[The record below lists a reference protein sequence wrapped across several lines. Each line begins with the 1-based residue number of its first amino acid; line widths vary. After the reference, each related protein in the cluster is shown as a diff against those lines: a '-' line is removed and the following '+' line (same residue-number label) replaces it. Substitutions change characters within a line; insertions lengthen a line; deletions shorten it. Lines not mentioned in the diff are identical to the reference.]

1 MRGGSYKYLCPTWKI
16 VKRVILS
23 HPFTDYACTMHLCH
37 RIRER
42 STISI
47 ARFMRVPVVVFTIK
61 ILVLLNNGVLDIW
74 WVLGGQSVDINK
86 IHYRNIR
93 LLSSVYQFLGYT
105 YEMSSLYLP
114 IIWVYIYSLSNHH
127 PHQTEQFPLTISSS
141 TIYPAYDQSWVCISR
156 LYPGKKLMVLK
167 WMKYK

>member
-1 MRGGSYKYLCPTWKI
+1 MIECYWRPFASLKLRCISHLW
-16 VKRVILS
+16 ILHTVAEDKMLVQVRLS
-23 HPFTDYACTMHLCH
+23 A
-37 RIRER
+37 
-42 STISI
+42 
-47 ARFMRVPVVVFTIK
+47 
-61 ILVLLNNGVLDIW
+61 VLLNNGVLDIW

-93 LLSSVYQFLGYT
+93 LLSTVYQCLGYT

>member
-1 MRGGSYKYLCPTWKI
+1 MRPECPCRRYATFTPLSAGFPCSQTW
-16 VKRVILS
+16 VICCNCGALQTVLRAEAPEPLTS
-23 HPFTDYACTMHLCH
+23 NMCVHGLW
-37 RIRER
+37 
-42 STISI
+42 
-47 ARFMRVPVVVFTIK
+47 
-61 ILVLLNNGVLDIW
+61 VLLNNGVLDIW

-93 LLSSVYQFLGYT
+93 LLSTVYQCLGYT